1 MGNLKKSSSDG
12 SRPAP
17 LHAGQRNWDGEGSLE
32 DPSEGHL
39 YLRDYFP
46 MLCSLSLILE
56 KAEVGPIPQMRSWRL
71 VEVELKFKLEFVG
84 TQVCQPHA
92 LFG

>member
-1 MGNLKKSSSDG
+1 MPTGHFTYVNTFNPHND
-12 SRPAP
+12 R
-17 LHAGQRNWDGEGSLE
+17 SLE

-39 YLRDYFP
+39 YLGDYFP
-46 MLCSLSLILE
+46 MLCSLSLMLE

-84 TQVCQPHA
+84 IQVCQPYA